1 MHEEV
6 KKYAENHDIKGLR
19 YILLD
24 SLDVDPTF
32 EKYKED
38 YAYCQKVSGVF
49 ESHRELMP
57 LKSNQTQWDDSY
69 WEKLKMDLMENFS
82 EKRFAHMIQVAKVV
96 YADKISRI
104 LEERKA
110 EERKRQESNAKGQ
123 KEQGVAGSP
132 RVIISEDGQ
141 QSPKNPSQGS
151 TWNAIRQEQELEKK
165 RKEIELENQRI
176 EAEQRRQ
183 RERIA
188 AKKAEYTKQSS
199 TQGDHGIK
207 KIMGIGLAAAVVLI
221 IILIKIL

>member
-1 MHEEV
+1 M
-6 KKYAENHDIKGLR
+6 
-19 YILLD
+19 
-24 SLDVDPTF
+24 
-32 EKYKED
+32 
-38 YAYCQKVSGVF
+38 
-49 ESHRELMP
+49 
-57 LKSNQTQWDDSY
+57 
-69 WEKLKMDLMENFS
+69 
-82 EKRFAHMIQVAKVV
+82 
-96 YADKISRI
+96 
-104 LEERKA
+104 
-110 EERKRQESNAKGQ
+110 
-123 KEQGVAGSP
+123 AGSP

-188 AKKAEYTKQSS
+188 AKKAEDKKQSS